1 MKKFSLLILSTLMI
15 VGCGSSQPA
24 TPSSNVVDDDP
35 KYALTYKGLRF
46 YAKDLA
52 PSSYRLPQIDD
63 KLFNILS
70 SEKKL
75 LIADKLLSSL
85 FFGYPLPTLKKRI
98 DSGTFIS
105 SLQAQLK
112 EKRNNSDNIEAL
124 IRDKKFFFHANYTN
138 DEVLN
143 ILARFYAM
151 DALDSYYLENWIAYI
166 LTQTIMFSPAY
177 ELESSHE
184 PNTKRVYNALVRNLK
199 EEATLSYSTYLHMIS
214 SDNWRRF
221 RSPEDNGREMM
232 EIYAL
237 IFDDSKVPIA
247 GKALQN
253 WKLDRDND
261 TLVIGLDE
269 NTKPLSLF
277 GTTIYNGDD
286 FYREL
291 AKSKAFQEGVTSRLV
306 DFFFTNNTPDSK
318 KKILQDILKSNP
330 QKWQDILLQILFSKA
345 YLLDSTRAK
354 SAEETFYSLAKKM
367 EYKHYQ
373 RSFVNFSHALEDMH
387 QASMKY
393 KLGKLKRVP
402 LDTLSF
408 INYHKFIRE
417 NIMVRYTSAKKL
429 DNYKDYNSHGWKPSF
444 IADERFDI
452 NANNPKS
459 TLDAF
464 IHYLFESTISRKANA
479 KELALFEKQMIESD
493 AGTLIYVSGFDLL
506 DMDERTNAA
515 ILILDY
521 ISRLDAL
528 YQYKKAQS

>member
-1 MKKFSLLILSTLMI
+1 MKKFPLLILSTLLL
-15 VGCGSSQPA
+15 VGCGSSS
-24 TPSSNVVDDDP
+24 PSKPDARVVDNDP
-35 KYALTYKGLRF
+35 KYAINYKGLRF

-52 PSSYRLPQIDD
+52 PSSYRLAQVDD
-63 KLFNILS
+63 QTFNALP
-70 SEKKL
+70 ENEKL
-75 LIADKLLSSL
+75 LLANKLLASL
-85 FFGYPLPTLKKRI
+85 FFGYPLPELKKRV

-112 EKRNNSDNIEAL
+112 EKINDTAQIESY
-124 IRDKKFFFHANYTN
+124 IQDPKFFFHSNYTN
-138 DEVLN
+138 DEVTT

-151 DALDSYYLENWIAYI
+151 NALDSYYLENWIAYI

-184 PNTKRVYNALVRNLK
+184 PNTKRVYNALVRNIK

-237 IFDDSKVPIA
+237 IFDDSKVPLA

-277 GTTIYNGDD
+277 GTTVYNGDD

-306 DFFFTNNTPDSK
+306 DFFFPNNTTASK
-318 KKILQDILKSNP
+318 KKIVQDIVKSNP
-330 QKWQDILLQILFSKA
+330 QKWQDILLQILFSKT

-354 SAEETFYSLAKKM
+354 SAEETFYALAKKM

-373 RSFVNFSHALEDMH
+373 RTFVTFSRALESMH

-417 NIMVRYTSAKKL
+417 NIMIRYTSSKKL
-429 DNYKDYNSHGWKPSF
+429 QNYKDYNAHGWKPSF
-444 IADERFDI
+444 IADTRFNI
-452 NANNPKS
+452 NQNNPKA
-459 TLDAF
+459 TLDSL

-479 KELALFEKQMIESD
+479 SEVALFEKQMLEEDEGAMVYI
-493 AGTLIYVSGFDLL
+493 VGFDLL
-506 DMDERTNAA
+506 DLEERTNAA
-515 ILILDY
+515 VLILDY
-521 ISRLDAL
+521 ISRLEAL
-528 YQYKKAQS
+528 YQFKKVTS